1 MGKRSGVPSLPH
13 LHAILGAEMRRLL
26 DPKKYDPGLAFGPC
40 RKMFSH
46 LAIWGFGAHK
56 LSLITRQK
64 LSTPFY
70 STTRKVSGQQKH
82 LANKGLKQRSKAKQ
96 ETKQRKKVEGGNSTL
111 LDSQTAVT
119 FGAHMGPSQL

>member
-1 MGKRSGVPSLPH
+1 MT
-13 LHAILGAEMRRLL
+13 
-26 DPKKYDPGLAFGPC
+26 GLAFGPC

-82 LANKGLKQRSKAKQ
+82 LANKGLKRSKAKQ
-96 ETKQRKKVEGGNSTL
+96 ETKQRKKVEGGNRTL